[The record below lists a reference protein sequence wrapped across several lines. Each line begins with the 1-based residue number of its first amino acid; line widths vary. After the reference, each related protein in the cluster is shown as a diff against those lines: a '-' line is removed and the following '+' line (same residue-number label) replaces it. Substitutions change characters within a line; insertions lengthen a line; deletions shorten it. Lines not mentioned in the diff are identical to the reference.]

1 MIKVACQ
8 GACGS
13 FSHLAGLTFF
23 PEPFSLIETTS
34 FQNVFIELSSGNA
47 TFGVIPIENSL
58 VGSIYEN
65 YDLLCQYDIPIR
77 GEVYLRIEHNLLV
90 IPDNT
95 IQPHERIAQLSRIL
109 SHPKALEQCKL
120 LFKEYPNLSP
130 EPCTD
135 TAGAARA
142 VAKSGDLSLG
152 AIASKEAAEFYGL
165 SPLLSSIEDD
175 QQNYTRFLVIGSEP
189 LAHGDPS
196 KISLVVTLEHK
207 PGSLI
212 AVLSALYQGGGD
224 LTKIESR
231 PVRGHPFEYL
241 FYLDIIHPIGASAI
255 REKIL
260 PLTRSVKILGE
271 YQAGV
276 LPVHVTK

>member
-1 MIKVACQ
+1 MINVACQ
-8 GACGS
+8 GARGS

-23 PEPFSLIETTS
+23 SEPFLLIETTS
-34 FQNVFIELSSGNA
+34 FQNVFNELSTGNA
-47 TFGVIPIENSL
+47 TFGVVPIENSL

-95 IQPHERIAQLSRIL
+95 SQPHERIAQLSRIL

-130 EPCTD
+130 EPFTD

-142 VAKSGDLSLG
+142 VAQSGDLSIG

-175 QQNYTRFLVIGSEP
+175 QQNYTRFLVIGNEP
-189 LAHGDPS
+189 VSHGAPS
-196 KISLVVTLEHK
+196 KISLVITLEHK
-207 PGSLI
+207 PGSLL
-212 AVLSALYQGGGD
+212 AVLSALYQEGCD

-241 FYLDIIHPIGASAI
+241 FYLDIIHPLGASAI
-255 REKIL
+255 KDTIL
-260 PLTRSVKILGE
+260 PLTSSLKILGE

-276 LPVHVTK
+276 LPASVTQ